1 MAENTG
7 KKTQDYYFTTVKFIR
22 DLAHGYVYLTK
33 FELDLIDT
41 VEFQR
46 LKDIRQL
53 TCQHVYPA
61 ARHTR
66 FEHSLGVL
74 ELTRQAVKNLNRNG
88 IITTKETDIFDK
100 HLQFNAALAA
110 LLHDVGHCPF
120 SHLGEIEFDRD
131 EVWARLYDNVKDK
144 LEGTPLLKGFT
155 ELNEKQAKKPGA
167 LHEQMS
173 CIMILEK
180 FYDTLFGVEA
190 EADGCRVYVDFEL
203 LIRCILGR
211 KYDVSA
217 ELLSQS
223 KEQFQE
229 NQKKNVIVCLINSR
243 VFDMDKLD
251 YIIRDS
257 HMTGIGT
264 PVIDTHRLFKNMYLS
279 EKYSLVFTSR
289 AVPALQNMI
298 DARDELYM
306 YVYNHHAV
314 VFSDFM
320 NTYIFRRLAHNSRDF
335 QELAQSVVDDAPSK
349 LKGLPNRD
357 ELFADEQPITNLGMV
372 PKNYLFSSE
381 AIVEENRSDGD
392 LISLLNIIYHALTL
406 NGCNAQGN
414 DILESALIGQIDE
427 AFAFA
432 GVNQA
437 ARDQFENLLHKQHGE
452 DKCIAQK
459 DKLLRNIRRAHTLI
473 GRYLKRD
480 YLKPWWKTYSEF
492 NHFIQHNFL
501 SDDIRKQLC
510 SWICHGEQEK
520 PAGDEF
526 RSQIAKHLN
535 YITREI
541 KNNSALE
548 KASGLLQPLG
558 DGEFFV
564 VERSARFFDPE
575 TVRELDI
582 AQKVNAI
589 LGMPSEVKYH
599 TNEYYVKELTNIIP
613 QRDYY
618 SIYAKD
624 SFYIFSR
631 PLDPGE
637 GRTSAQQ
644 KRHYQLIEQMFV
656 FVATSLVKRGA
667 EDFQARFGK
676 NIDPVQREKNEE
688 ESEKEIFQKF
698 KEQYLGISSDDEV
711 KQEREKDS

>member
-1 MAENTG
+1 MAENTEKEMPG
-7 KKTQDYYFTTVKFIR
+7 YYFTTVKFIR
-22 DLAHGYVYLTK
+22 DLVHGYVYLTK

-41 VEFQR
+41 MEFQR

-53 TCQHVYPA
+53 TCQHVYPGA
-61 ARHTR
+61 QHTR

-74 ELTRQAVKNLNRNG
+74 ELTRQAIKNLNRNG
-88 IITTKETDIFDK
+88 IITTKETDIFDA

-131 EVWARLYDNVKDK
+131 EVWKRLYENVKGK
-144 LEGTPLLKGFT
+144 LGGTSLLEDFT
-155 ELNEKQAKKPGA
+155 ELDKNQKKKPGA

-180 FYDTLFGVEA
+180 FYNTLSNVKIKK
-190 EADGCRVYVDFEL
+190 DGCSVYADFEL

-217 ELLSQS
+217 GLLSRS
-223 KEQFQE
+223 REQFQT

-257 HMTGIGT
+257 YMTGIGT
-264 PVIDTHRLFKNMYLS
+264 PIIDTHRLFKNMYLS
-279 EKYSLVFTSR
+279 ERYSLVFTSR
-289 AVPALQNMI
+289 AVPVLQNMI

-335 QELAQSVVDDAPSK
+335 QELVQFIRKALPERED
-349 LKGLPNRD
+349 LPNRD
-357 ELFADEQPITNLGMV
+357 KRFGSQDPITDLGII

-381 AIVEENRSDGD
+381 AIADKNRSDGH
-392 LISLLNIIYHALTL
+392 LIALLNNIYYALTP
-406 NGCNAQGN
+406 NGRGTPENN
-414 DILESALIGQIDE
+414 KLKSTLIDQIVQLFVSD
-427 AFAFA
+427 
-432 GVNQA
+432 GVTRSQI
-437 ARDQFENLLHKQHGE
+437 ENLLNSQQAKE
-452 DKCIAQK
+452 NLIPQK
-459 DKLLRNIRRAHTLI
+459 VNKLLTNIPRAHTLI
-473 GRYLKRD
+473 GRSLKRN

-492 NHFIQHNFL
+492 NNFIQRNFL

-510 SWICHGEQEK
+510 RWACHEENDK

-526 RSQIAKHLN
+526 RSQIAKHVN
-535 YITREI
+535 YLTNAIY
-541 KNNSALE
+541 NNE
-548 KASGLLQPLG
+548 KLKTASGLLQPLG
-558 DGEFFV
+558 DSEFFV

-582 AQKVNAI
+582 AQKVNTI

-618 SIYAKD
+618 SIYAQD

-631 PLDPGE
+631 QLKPDE
-637 GRTSAQQ
+637 KQNSAQK
-644 KRHYQLIEQMFV
+644 KRHYQLMEQIFV
-656 FVATSLVKRGA
+656 FVVTSLVKRGA
-667 EDFQARFGK
+667 EDFEAKFGK
-676 NIDPVQREKNEE
+676 NIDQTKREENENK
-688 ESEKEIFQKF
+688 SKEDIFQEF
-698 KEQYLGISSDDEV
+698 KEQHFDGISSNGDAEDGA
-711 KQEREKDS
+711 EK

>member
-1 MAENTG
+1 MAENKG
-7 KKTQDYYFTTVKFIR
+7 KRDKDYYFTTVKFIR
-22 DLAHGYVYLTK
+22 DLVHGYVYLTK

-88 IITTKETDIFDK
+88 IIATKAANIFDEN
-100 HLQFNAALAA
+100 LQFNAALAA

-131 EVWARLYDNVKDK
+131 EVWTRLYDNVSEK
-144 LEGTPLLKGFT
+144 LPDTPLMKAFQ
-155 ELNEKQAKKPGA
+155 ELNDNKAKKPGA
-167 LHEQMS
+167 QHEQMS

-180 FYDTLFGVEA
+180 FYDTLSEVNLEWSEGVRTVTVVA
-190 EADGCRVYVDFEL
+190 DFEL
-203 LIRCILGR
+203 LIRCIVGFP
-211 KYDVSA
+211 YDVSA
-217 ELLSQS
+217 ELLSKDEKQY
-223 KEQFQE
+223 QE
-229 NQKKNVIVCLINSR
+229 NQKKNVIVGLINSH

-251 YIIRDS
+251 YIMRDS
-257 HMTGIGT
+257 NMTGIGT
-264 PVIDTHRLFKNMYLS
+264 PAIDTHRLFKNMYLS
-279 EKYSLVFTSR
+279 DKYSIVFMSR

-320 NTYIFRRLAHNSRDF
+320 NTYIFRRLEHNSHDF
-335 QELAQSVVDDAPSK
+335 QELLSSAEELDPDQEQT
-349 LKGLPNRD
+349 LPA
-357 ELFADEQPITNLGMV
+357 LAMV
-372 PKNYLFSSE
+372 PKDYLFSPK
-381 AIVEENRSDGD
+381 AIVEKNRSDSD
-392 LISLLNIIYHALTL
+392 MTALLNTIYHSVDEEDDKLKQVL
-406 NGCNAQGN
+406 K
-414 DILESALIGQIDE
+414 EQID
-427 AFAFA
+427 
-432 GVNQA
+432 A
-437 ARDQFENLLHKQHGE
+437 AIAKSNLAERKALEEKLRSETEQG
-452 DKCIAQK
+452 
-459 DKLLRNIRRAHTLI
+459 KLLKNIRRAHALI
-473 GRYLKRD
+473 ACYLKRD

-492 NHFIQHNFL
+492 NKFIERNFL
-501 SDDIRKQLC
+501 DDYVRKQLC
-510 SWICHGEQEK
+510 NWICHDEQGK

-526 RSQIAKHLN
+526 RSQIAKHVN
-535 YITREI
+535 YTTLKIYDDPDLKT
-541 KNNSALE
+541 
-548 KASGLLQPLG
+548 ASGLLQPLD

-564 VERSARFFDPE
+564 IERSARFFDPE

-582 AQKVNAI
+582 AQKVNTI

-599 TNEYYVKELTNIIP
+599 INEYYVKELTNIIP

-631 PLDPGE
+631 PLPSE
-637 GRTSAQQ
+637 NTWSPAQQ
-644 KRHYQLIEQMFV
+644 KRHYQLIEQIFV

-667 EDFQARFGK
+667 ADFQAKFSK
-676 NIDPVQREKNEE
+676 SLEKAQRKMYEE
-688 ESEKEIFQKF
+688 TSEKEIFENF
-698 KEQYLGISSDDEV
+698 VEQCLDISSGDGVTKEDETGS
-711 KQEREKDS
+711 QNR